1 MLLGT
6 ILRKTYVEALIAAV
20 SVLFC
25 VLAFRQALSYQ
36 GETGLL
42 PRAVLLIALVLTS
55 IWLVKTLWRCR
66 SDTSDPVVPTPLL
79 LMRVTVLICAAA
91 VFLFGFEFVGFY
103 TTSAIVVPATAW
115 GLGYR
120 HKTGLLIGT
129 VLFVLL
135 LIGVF
140 NWLLKVPL
148 PAELLFSMQ
157 RNGYG

>member
-1 MLLGT
+1 MKQ
-6 ILRKTYVEALIAAV
+6 IHVEALIAVV
-20 SVLFC
+20 SVLLC
-25 VLAFRQALSYQ
+25 ALGFQHALGYQ

-66 SDTSDPVVPTPLL
+66 SDTSEPLAPTPLVFR
-79 LMRVTVLICAAA
+79 RVAVLICAAA
-91 VFLFGFEFVGFY
+91 VFLLGFEFVGFY
-103 TTSAIVVPATAW
+103 TTSAVVVPVTAW

-135 LIGVF
+135 LLGVF

-148 PAELLFSMQ
+148 PAELLFSMH